1 MQLNLT
7 AAALLAGVNRSTIA
21 RAVKSGRLSA
31 TKNEAGERCIDQA
44 ELLRVF
50 GPFKGVVQAHPPAA
64 PMQDQTV
71 LVEVLRDQLRQSQE
85 REVRLLAMLE
95 SEQSARRELEVK
107 LLEGPKKK
115 GKGKGK
121 P

>member
-1 MQLNLT
+1 M
-7 AAALLAGVNRSTIA
+7 GS
-21 RAVKSGRLSA
+21 
-31 TKNEAGERCIDQA
+31 EMCIRD
-44 ELLRVF
+44 R
-50 GPFKGVVQAHPPAA
+50 
-64 PMQDQTV
+64 DQTV

-85 REVRLLAMLE
+85 REARLLAMLE

-121 P
+121 S